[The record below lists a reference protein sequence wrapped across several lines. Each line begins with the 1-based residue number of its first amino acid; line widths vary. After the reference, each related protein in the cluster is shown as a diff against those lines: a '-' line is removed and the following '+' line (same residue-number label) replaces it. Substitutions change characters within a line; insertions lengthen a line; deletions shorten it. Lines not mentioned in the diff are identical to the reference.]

1 MGQFEKNGG
10 MHNCESSS
18 SKDHRNAGGEREIDG
33 PDRSAPWE
41 KCMLI
46 KFRNFI
52 LHYERCG
59 WGRGMQRATM
69 VATKISSLKS
79 LTAPRY
85 TEAEGCGRTLTGI
98 NRLAEW
104 QVGWKPP
111 EWSERSKV
119 VSRIE
124 IVRSRI
130 ASCPTVRPWSHR
142 WKKVQR
148 PVGVGLP
155 NRGLTWPPE
164 RGSSCRSSMNH
175 YTNDFEFGIKIF
187 PSNHFW

>member
-124 IVRSRI
+124 IVRLRI
-130 ASCPTVRPWSHR
+130 AVAPLEEGSNA
-142 WKKVQR
+142 QL
-148 PVGVGLP
+148 GL
-155 NRGLTWPPE
+155 
-164 RGSSCRSSMNH
+164 
-175 YTNDFEFGIKIF
+175 DFPIEAWHDRQSGDHPAGAAWTTIQMI
-187 PSNHFW
+187 SNSA

>member
-142 WKKVQR
+142 WKKGPTPSWGWTSQSR
-148 PVGVGLP
+148 LDMTA
-155 NRGLTWPPE
+155 RA
-164 RGSSCRSSMNH
+164 
-175 YTNDFEFGIKIF
+175 GIILQEQHEPLYKWFRIRHKNI
-187 PSNHFW
+187 PI